1 MADDS
6 RARGRFGRLGFI
18 FAAVG
23 SAIGLGN
30 IWKFPYITYANDGGS
45 FVLVYL
51 VAIGLIGLPIMM
63 AELVV
68 GRRTRQ
74 SPVGAFLGAA
84 KDSPGGRA
92 WGAVGALGVTGSFIL
107 LSYYALIAGWTV
119 YYFGQCL
126 VWSARGMDLDGQT
139 LGESFGGF
147 LANGPLQI
155 GFHALFMLITIGVVA
170 LGVHDGIE
178 RATKTLMPV
187 LGAILLLLVLN
198 SFWSPGFG
206 EAMRFLFHVG
216 PITADGLL
224 EAVGH
229 AFFTLS
235 VGMGAMVTYGSYMSS
250 RQSIPR
256 SAVTI
261 CLLDTLI
268 AIMACVVMFS
278 IIFSVD
284 AADRASTFGKSAT
297 ILFTTLPRM
306 FYEMPLGVV
315 LAPLFYLLVGFA
327 ALTSTISLLETV
339 ASYLID
345 RRGFS
350 RLRACLVTGGVIFAF
365 GILSALSLGA
375 SGALSSFAPFGERAE
390 GFFGTMDYTVSN
402 WILPLGGLFT
412 AIFIGWFLS
421 SRESKAEL
429 AEGHG
434 DVSRWYVLWRGV
446 LLRFVCPGA
455 ILWIIWTVIGGRSFA

>member
-1 MADDS
+1 MANGS
-6 RARGRFGRLGFI
+6 SGRGRFGQLGFI

-51 VAIGLIGLPIMM
+51 VAIALIGLPIMM
-63 AELVV
+63 AELVI

-74 SPVGAFLGAA
+74 SPVGAFLRAA
-84 KDSPGGRA
+84 RNSVGGRA
-92 WGAVGALGVTGSFIL
+92 WGAVGALGVAGSFIL

-126 VWSARGMDLDGQT
+126 SWSVRGFDLEGQA
-139 LGESFGGF
+139 LGEAFGGF
-147 LANGPLQI
+147 LANGPLQV
-155 GFHALFMLITIGVVA
+155 GFHALFMLITVGVVA
-170 LGVHDGIE
+170 LGVREGIE
-178 RATKTLMPV
+178 RVTKLLMPV
-187 LGAILLLLVLN
+187 LGAILILLVVN

-206 EAMRFLFHVG
+206 EAIRFLFHVG

-235 VGMGAMVTYGSYMSS
+235 VGMGALLTYGSYMTSK
-250 RQSIPR
+250 QSIPK
-256 SAVTI
+256 SAAAI
-261 CLLDTLI
+261 SLLDTLI

-284 AADRASTFGKSAT
+284 AAERATTFGKSAT

-306 FYEMPLGVV
+306 FYEMPLGAF
-315 LAPLFYLLVGFA
+315 LAPMFYLLVGFA

-350 RLRACLVTGGVIFAF
+350 RRKACLVTGGAIFAF
-365 GILSALSLGA
+365 GIPSALSLGA
-375 SGALSSFAPFGERAE
+375 SGVLSAVAPFGERAE
-390 GFFGTMDYTVSN
+390 GFFSTMDYTVSN
-402 WILPLGGLFT
+402 WILPVGGLMMALF
-412 AIFIGWFLS
+412 FGWFLS
-421 SRESKAEL
+421 PRESRAEL
-429 AEGHG
+429 VKGHG
-434 DVSRWYVLWRGV
+434 DVSRWFFIWRGV
-446 LLRFVCPGA
+446 LLRFVCPIA
-455 ILWIIWTVIGGRSFA
+455 ILWIIWAVIRGRSFA

>member
-1 MADDS
+1 MATGS
-6 RARGRFGRLGFI
+6 SGRGRFGQLGFI

-30 IWKFPYITYANDGGS
+30 IWKFPYITYENDGGS
-45 FVLVYL
+45 FVIVYL
-51 VAIGLIGLPIMM
+51 FAIALIGLPIMI
-63 AELVV
+63 AELVL
-68 GRRTRQ
+68 GRGTRQ
-74 SPVGAFLGAA
+74 SPVGAFIVSAKNAA
-84 KDSPGGRA
+84 GGRA
-92 WGAVGALGVTGSFIL
+92 WGAAGAIGVLGSFVL

-126 VWSARGMDLDGQT
+126 AWSVRGFDLEGQA
-139 LGESFGGF
+139 LGEAFGGF

-155 GFHALFMLITIGVVA
+155 GFHALFMAVTVGVVA
-170 LGVHDGIE
+170 LGVREGIE
-178 RATKTLMPV
+178 RVTKLLMPV
-187 LGAILLLLVLN
+187 LGAILLLLVVN

-206 EAMRFLFHVG
+206 EAIRFLFHVG

-235 VGMGAMVTYGSYMSS
+235 VGMGAMIAYGSYMTSK
-250 RQSIPR
+250 QSIPR
-256 SAVTI
+256 SAVAI
-261 CLLDTLI
+261 SLLDTLV
-268 AIMACVVMFS
+268 AIMACIIMFS

-284 AADRASTFGKSAT
+284 AAERATTFGKSAT

-315 LAPLFYLLVGFA
+315 LAPMFYLLIGFA
-327 ALTSTISLLETV
+327 ALTSTISLLEVV

-345 RRGFS
+345 RRGLN
-350 RLRACLVTGGVIFAF
+350 RRAASLVSGGAIFLF
-365 GILSALSLGA
+365 GIPSALSLGA
-375 SGALSSFAPFGERAE
+375 SGALSTFAPLGERTE

-402 WILPLGGLFT
+402 WILPTGGLMT
-412 AIFIGWFLS
+412 AIFVGWFLS
-421 SRESKAEL
+421 SRISRKEIAR
-429 AEGHG
+429 G
-434 DVSRWYVLWRGV
+434 DREPRWFPVWQI
-446 LLRFVCPGA
+446 LLRFACPIA

>member
-1 MADDS
+1 MANGS
-6 RARGRFGRLGFI
+6 SERGRFGQLGFI

-51 VAIGLIGLPIMM
+51 LAIALIGLPIMM
-63 AELVV
+63 AELII

-74 SPVGAFLGAA
+74 SPIGAFIKAA
-84 KDSPGGRA
+84 KNTVGGRA

-126 VWSARGMDLDGQT
+126 SWSVRGFDEGEA
-139 LGESFGGF
+139 LGEAFGGF

-155 GFHALFMLITIGVVA
+155 GFHALFMLVTVGVVT
-170 LGVHDGIE
+170 LGVREGIE
-178 RATKTLMPV
+178 KVTKALMPV
-187 LGAILLLLVLN
+187 LGAILLLLVVN

-216 PITADGLL
+216 PISADALL

-235 VGMGAMVTYGSYMSS
+235 VGMGAMLTYGSYMTSK
-250 RQSIPR
+250 QSIPK
-256 SAVTI
+256 SAAAI
-261 CLLDTLI
+261 SLLDTLI
-268 AIMACVVMFS
+268 AIMACIVMFS

-284 AADRASTFGKSAT
+284 AAERATTFGKSAT

-315 LAPLFYLLVGFA
+315 LAPMFYLLIAFA

-339 ASYLID
+339 ASNLID
-345 RRGFS
+345 RRGYS
-350 RLRACLVTGGVIFAF
+350 RRKASLVTGGAIFAF
-365 GILSALSLGA
+365 GIPSALSLGA
-375 SGALSSFAPFGERAE
+375 SGALSSFAPFGERTA
-390 GFFGTMDYTVSN
+390 GFFETMDYTVSN
-402 WILPLGGLFT
+402 WILPLGGLLMAVFV
-412 AIFIGWFLS
+412 GWFLS
-421 SRESKAEL
+421 SRISRDEL
-429 AEGHG
+429 ARG
-434 DVSRWYVLWRGV
+434 DRDPRWFPIWQV
-446 LLRFVCPGA
+446 LLRFACPIA

>member
-6 RARGRFGRLGFI
+6 RGRGRFGQIGFI

-51 VAIGLIGLPIMM
+51 AAIALIGLPIMM
-63 AELVV
+63 AELVI

-74 SPVGAFLGAA
+74 SPVGAFIRAA
-84 KDSPGGRA
+84 KDSAGGRA
-92 WGAVGALGVTGSFIL
+92 WGAVGGLAVTGSFIL

-126 VWSARGMDLDGQT
+126 AWSARGMDLEGQT
-139 LGESFGGF
+139 LGESFGAF

-155 GFHALFMLITIGVVA
+155 GFHALFMLITVGVVA

-178 RATKTLMPV
+178 RVTKALMPV
-187 LGAILLLLVLN
+187 LGAILLLLVVN

-278 IIFSVD
+278 IIFSVS
-284 AADRASTFGKSAT
+284 AAERAATFGKSAT

-306 FYEMPLGVV
+306 FYDMPLGVV

-350 RLRACLVTGGVIFAF
+350 RRRASLVTGAAIFAF
-365 GILSALSLGA
+365 GIPSGLSLGA

-402 WILPLGGLFT
+402 WILPLGGLSMAVFV
-412 AIFIGWFLS
+412 GWFLS
-421 SRESKAEL
+421 RGKSREEL
-429 AEGHG
+429 AAGHG
-434 DVSRWYVLWRGV
+434 DVSRWHSIWRNV
-446 LLRFVCPGA
+446 LLRFVCPVA
-455 ILWIIWTVIGGRSFA
+455 ILWIIWAVIGGRSFA

>member
-1 MADDS
+1 MANDS
-6 RARGRFGRLGFI
+6 SARGRFGQLGFI

-51 VAIGLIGLPIMM
+51 VAIALIGLPIMM
-63 AELVV
+63 AELVI

-74 SPVGAFLGAA
+74 SPVGAFLAA
-84 KDSPGGRA
+84 ARNTLGGRKWA
-92 WGAVGALGVTGSFIL
+92 AVGALGVTGSFIL

-126 VWSARGMDLDGQT
+126 SWSVRGVAVQDQA
-139 LGESFGGF
+139 LGESFGAF

-155 GFHALFMLITIGVVA
+155 GFHLLFMGVTVGVVA
-170 LGVHDGIE
+170 LGVREGIE
-178 RATKTLMPV
+178 RVTKLLMPV
-187 LGAILLLLVLN
+187 LGAILLLLVVN

-216 PITADGLL
+216 PITPDGLL

-235 VGMGAMVTYGSYMSS
+235 VGMGAMLTYGSYMTS
-250 RQSIPR
+250 RQSIAK
-256 SAVTI
+256 SAVAI
-261 CLLDTLI
+261 SVLDTLI
-268 AIMACVVMFS
+268 AIMACIIMFS

-284 AADRASTFGKSAT
+284 AAERATTFGKSAT

-306 FYEMPLGVV
+306 FYEMPLGAV
-315 LAPLFYLLVGFA
+315 LAPMFYLLVGFA

-345 RRGFS
+345 RKGFS
-350 RLRACLVTGGVIFAF
+350 RRKACLVTGGAIFAF
-365 GILSALSLGA
+365 GVPSALSLGA
-375 SGALSSFAPFGERAE
+375 SGVLSSFAPFGEHAE
-390 GFFGTMDYTVSN
+390 GFFSTMDYTVSN
-402 WILPLGGLFT
+402 WILPLGGLLT
-412 AIFIGWFLS
+412 AIFLGWFLS
-421 SRESKAEL
+421 RSESKAEL
-429 AEGHG
+429 ELGHG
-434 DVSRWYVLWRGV
+434 DVSRWYFIWRGV
-446 LLRFVCPGA
+446 LLRFVCPIA
-455 ILWIIWTVIGGRSFA
+455 ILWIIWEVIGGRSFA

>member
-1 MADDS
+1 MANGS
-6 RARGRFGRLGFI
+6 NERGRFGQLGFI

-51 VAIGLIGLPIMM
+51 VAIALIGLPIMM
-63 AELVV
+63 AELVI

-74 SPVGAFLGAA
+74 SPVGAFIDAA
-84 KDSPGGRA
+84 KGRLGGRA
-92 WGAVGALGVTGSFIL
+92 WGAVGALGVLGSFIL

-126 VWSARGMDLDGQT
+126 SWSVRGFDLEGQA
-139 LGESFGGF
+139 LGEAFGGF
-147 LANGPLQI
+147 LANGPLQV
-155 GFHALFMLITIGVVA
+155 GFHALFMLVTVGVVT
-170 LGVHDGIE
+170 LGVRRGIE
-178 RATKTLMPV
+178 RVTKLLMPV
-187 LGAILLLLVLN
+187 LGAILLLLVVN

-206 EAMRFLFHVG
+206 EAIRFLFHVG
-216 PITADGLL
+216 PVTGHGLL

-235 VGMGAMVTYGSYMSS
+235 VGMGAMLTYGSYMTS

-261 CLLDTLI
+261 CFLDTLI

-278 IIFSVD
+278 IIFSVS
-284 AADRASTFGKSAT
+284 AAERAATFGKSAT

-315 LAPLFYLLVGFA
+315 LAPTFYLLVGFA
-327 ALTSTISLLETV
+327 ALTSTISLLEVV
-339 ASYLID
+339 AAYLID
-345 RRGFS
+345 QRGLSRRKAS
-350 RLRACLVTGGVIFAF
+350 LLAGGAVFAF
-365 GILSALSLGA
+365 GIPSALSLGA
-375 SGALSSFAPFGERAE
+375 SGALSTLAPLGERTA
-390 GFFGTMDYTVSN
+390 GFFDTMDYTVSN
-402 WILPLGGLFT
+402 WVLPLGGLLT
-412 AIFIGWFLS
+412 AIFVGWFFSRRAS
-421 SRESKAEL
+421 SQEL

-434 DVSRWYVLWRGV
+434 DVGRWYFVWRGV
-446 LLRFVCPGA
+446 LLRFVCPVA
-455 ILWIIWTVIGGRSFA
+455 ILWIIWAVIGGRSFA